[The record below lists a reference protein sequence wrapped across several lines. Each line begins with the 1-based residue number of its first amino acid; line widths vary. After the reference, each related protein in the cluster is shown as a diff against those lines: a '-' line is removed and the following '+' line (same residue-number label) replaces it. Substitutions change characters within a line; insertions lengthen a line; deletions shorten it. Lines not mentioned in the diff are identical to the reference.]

1 MNNLTITDVLSIDER
16 TSLAEAT
23 LDPADFVIIAQQVGD
38 VAMGIGRGQDG
49 RPMVVMQLVVG
60 IPYDVFPIRP
70 SGVLNSDG
78 SQRADSDLQMG
89 LPLPPTVRIVV
100 AARMLSQQVQEH
112 IAAEAEKRRKELAE
126 NPLPTFGGL
135 GGWNVADVPADPDGG
150 AA

>member
-23 LDPADFVIIAQQVGD
+23 LDPSDFVIIAQQVGD

-112 IAAEAEKRRKELAE
+112 IAAEAAKREAE
-126 NPLPTFGGL
+126 QANAPFPVLGRVGGF
-135 GGWNVADVPADPDGG
+135 DVTNEPDDI
-150 AA
+150 A

>member
-23 LDPADFVIIAQQVGD
+23 LDPSDFVVIAQQVGD

-112 IAAEAEKRRKELAE
+112 IAAEAAKREAE
-126 NPLPTFGGL
+126 QANAPFPVLGRMGGF
-135 GGWNVADVPADPDGG
+135 DVTNEPDDI
-150 AA
+150 A

>member
-23 LDPADFVIIAQQVGD
+23 LDPSDFVIIAQQVGD

-112 IAAEAEKRRKELAE
+112 IAAEAAKREAE
-126 NPLPTFGGL
+126 QANAPFPVLGRMGGF
-135 GGWNVADVPADPDGG
+135 DVTNEPDDI
-150 AA
+150 A

>member
-1 MNNLTITDVLSIDER
+1 MNNLTITDVLSLDER

-23 LDPADFVIIAQQVGD
+23 LDPTDFVIIAQQVGD

-112 IAAEAEKRRKELAE
+112 IAAEAAKRVAE
-126 NPLPTFGGL
+126 QVTAPFPVLGRMGGF
-135 GGWNVADVPADPDGG
+135 DVTNEPDDI
-150 AA
+150 A

>member
-23 LDPADFVIIAQQVGD
+23 LDPTDFVVIAQQVGD

-112 IAAEAEKRRKELAE
+112 IAAEAAKREAE
-126 NPLPTFGGL
+126 QANAPFPVLGRMGGF
-135 GGWNVADVPADPDGG
+135 DVTNEPDDI
-150 AA
+150 A